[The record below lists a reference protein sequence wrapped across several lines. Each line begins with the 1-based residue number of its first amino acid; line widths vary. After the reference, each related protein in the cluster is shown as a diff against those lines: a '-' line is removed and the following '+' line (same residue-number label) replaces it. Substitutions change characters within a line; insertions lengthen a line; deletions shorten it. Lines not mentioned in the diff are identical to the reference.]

1 MDKKCEWCKL
11 PRADHISVYYSNGK
25 FVRISTEGKLKDF
38 LEVPMLRKQ
47 TSTYSSYSNEEN
59 KSIFSMKDLPEIL
72 QRMNK

>member
-38 LEVPMLRKQ
+38 AEVPMLRK
-47 TSTYSSYSNEEN
+47 
-59 KSIFSMKDLPEIL
+59 
-72 QRMNK
+72 